1 MGIHQAFTLPLI
13 CRMFIFFVY
22 NLMQPTSFQLM
33 LDKILP
39 ESESESCIFL
49 STKIIMAW
57 HKCVATIKLEITFTG

>member
-49 STKIIMAW
+49 STKIIMA
-57 HKCVATIKLEITFTG
+57 